1 MTTPN
6 RLETHWN
13 ELRPLLLKKWDR
25 LTESDLDEVDAEFD
39 RLVELV
45 KQRYDD
51 PVITAKEANI
61 RQAVLDMLGEVE
73 KGTDDF

>member
-6 RLETHWN
+6 RLETHWH

-25 LTESDLDEVDAEFD
+25 LTPSDLDYVDGEFD

-61 RQAVLDMLGEVE
+61 RQVVLDLLAEVE
-73 KGTDDF
+73 KNTDDF

>member
-25 LTESDLDEVDAEFD
+25 LTPSDLDYVDAEFD

-61 RQAVLDMLGEVE
+61 RQVVLDLLAEVE
-73 KGTDDF
+73 KNTDAF